1 MNEKVT
7 MARKWLDQNNARA
20 MYATQLNSF
29 LFAATLAVFT
39 FIKTNYLVE
48 FLRVGL
54 FGFQL

>member
-1 MNEKVT
+1 MNETVT
-7 MARKWLDQNNARA
+7 MARKC
-20 MYATQLNSF
+20 F
-29 LFAATLAVFT
+29 LFAATPAVFT